1 MIEDELTRAGVSH
14 ERVAAKGSSPLAQA
28 LTAIYFGDLV
38 SYYLALLYGVDPSP
52 VDPIG
57 RLKARLAES

>member
-1 MIEDELTRAGVSH
+1 MRHST
-14 ERVAAKGSSPLAQA
+14 PLWRFARGAQA